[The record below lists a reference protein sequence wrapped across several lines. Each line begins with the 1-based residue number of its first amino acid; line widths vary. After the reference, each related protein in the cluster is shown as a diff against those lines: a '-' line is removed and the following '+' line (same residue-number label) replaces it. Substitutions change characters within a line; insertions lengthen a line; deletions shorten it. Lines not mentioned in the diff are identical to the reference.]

1 MATHEDDVEKEPF
14 PWHLGV
20 FDAHCH
26 PTDTVSSLKDIP
38 YMKAKTLTIMATRS
52 QDQELVLSAANEM
65 AAGIEAFSD
74 GLGSQNVSCRVVPAF
89 GWHPWFSHQI
99 YDDISEG
106 TAQVPSEIDKVQH
119 YRNVISPSPEDEAFI
134 QSLPEPRALS
144 DLLATTKQH
153 LLRHPIALVG
163 EIGLDRSFRLPE
175 STRSGQA
182 KEPEPGLT
190 PGSRDG
196 RKLSPYHVEM
206 NHQRKIF
213 KAQLHLAGELDRA
226 VSVHGV
232 AAHGIVFE
240 TLQETWQGHE
250 RKVISKRLQ
259 KRRGS
264 ATAAHDHELSDLS
277 NDGHLPPK
285 PYPPQICMH
294 SYSGPSGHLKQYLNP
309 SIPAVIF
316 FSFSQVINFSN
327 PDSVKAIEA
336 IKAVPDDR
344 ILVESD
350 LHCAGQRM
358 DGLLE
363 GIVRLICK
371 TKGWSLEDGVKQLAR
386 NYKHFL
392 LGRESTEP

>member
-1 MATHEDDVEKEPF
+1 MASYEGNAKQEPF

-38 YMKAKTLTIMATRS
+38 DMKTKVLTIMATRS
-52 QDQELVLSAANEM
+52 QDQELVLSAADDLG
-65 AAGIEAFSD
+65 ADIEAFSD
-74 GLGSQNVSCRVVPAF
+74 GRNSPCRVVPSF

-106 TAQVPSEIDKVQH
+106 TGRPLSHIDKIQH
-119 YRNVISPSPEDEAFI
+119 YRSVLTPSPDDEAFI
-134 QSLPEPRALS
+134 HSLPEPRALS
-144 DLLATTKQH
+144 DLLATTKH
-153 LLRHPIALVG
+153 YLLRHPLALVG
-163 EIGLDRSFRLPE
+163 EIGLDRTFRLPE

-182 KEPEPGLT
+182 REPEPGMT

-206 NHQRKIF
+206 NHQRKIL
-213 KAQLHLAGELDRA
+213 KAQLHLAGEMGRA

-240 TLQETWQGHE
+240 TLQSTWYGHE
-250 RKVISKRLQ
+250 RKVTSKRLQ
-259 KRRGS
+259 KKRAS
-264 ATAAHDHELSDLS
+264 VKAAHDHELSNLL
-277 NDGHLPPK
+277 NDGRSASK
-285 PYPPQICMH
+285 PYPPRICMH
-294 SYSGPSGHLKQYLNP
+294 SYSGPSSHLKQYLNP
-309 SIPAVIF
+309 SIPALIF

-327 PDSVKAIEA
+327 PDSNKAVEA

-350 LHCAGQRM
+350 LHCAGDRM

-363 GIVRLICK
+363 GIVRLVCK
-371 TKGWSLEDGVKQLAR
+371 LKGWALEDGVKQLAR
-386 NYKHFL
+386 NYKHFV
-392 LGRESTEP
+392 LGREPEVP

>member
-1 MATHEDDVEKEPF
+1 MASHQKDEEQEPF
-14 PWHLGV
+14 PWHIGV

-26 PTDTVSSLKDIP
+26 PTDTVSSLEDIP
-38 YMKAKTLTIMATRS
+38 HMQAKVLTIMATRS
-52 QDQELVLSAANEM
+52 QDQELVLSAADRLG
-65 AAGIEAFSD
+65 ASIESFSD
-74 GLGSQNVSCRVVPAF
+74 NLDGQNLTCRVVPSF

-99 YDDISEG
+99 YDDISQG
-106 TAQVPSEIDKVQH
+106 DVHKPSYIDKMQH
-119 YRNVISPSPEDEAFI
+119 YRSVITLSPEDDAFLH
-134 QSLPEPRALS
+134 SLPEPRALS
-144 DLLATTKQH
+144 DLLATTKQY
-153 LLRHPIALVG
+153 LLKHPLALVG

-175 STRSGQA
+175 STRTDQA
-182 KEPEPGLT
+182 RDPEPGLT

-206 NHQRKIF
+206 NHQRKILT
-213 KAQLHLAGELDRA
+213 AQLHLAGEMGRA

-264 ATAAHDHELSDLS
+264 AQAAYEHELSDLLS
-277 NDGHLPPK
+277 DGRPASK
-285 PYPPQICMH
+285 PYPPRICMH
-294 SYSGPSGHLKQYLNP
+294 SYSGPSGHLKQYLHP
-309 SIPAVIF
+309 SIPALIF

-327 PDSVKAIEA
+327 PGSNKAIEA

-363 GIVRLICK
+363 GIVRLICR
-371 TKGWSLEDGVKQLAR
+371 TKGWALEDGVKQLAR
-386 NYKHFL
+386 NYKHFV
-392 LGRESTEP
+392 LGREPKES

>member
-1 MATHEDDVEKEPF
+1 MASSEGVVEQEPF
-14 PWHLGV
+14 PWHRGV
-20 FDAHCH
+20 YDAHCH
-26 PTDTVSSLKDIP
+26 PTDTVASLQDIP
-38 YMKAKTLTIMATRS
+38 YMKARILTIMATRS
-52 QDQELVLSAANEM
+52 QDQELVLGAADDLS
-65 AAGIEAFSD
+65 AGIESFTD
-74 GLGSQNVSCRVVPAF
+74 GLDGQKISCRVVPSF

-106 TAQVPSEIDKVQH
+106 TGQIPSRIDKIQH
-119 YRNVISPSPEDEAFI
+119 YRSVITPCPEDEAFI
-134 QSLPEPRALS
+134 HSLPEPRALS
-144 DLLATTKQH
+144 DLLATTKKY
-153 LLRHPIALVG
+153 LLLHPFALVG

-175 STRSGQA
+175 STRIGQA
-182 KEPEPGLT
+182 REPEPGLT
-190 PGSRDG
+190 SGSRDG
-196 RKLSPYHVEM
+196 RKLSPHHVEM
-206 NHQRKIF
+206 DHQRKIL
-213 KAQLHLAGELDRA
+213 KAQLHLAGEMGRA

-232 AAHGIVFE
+232 AAHGILFD

-264 ATAAHDHELSDLS
+264 AKAAHDHELSDLL
-277 NDGHLPPK
+277 NDGRSAPK
-285 PYPPQICMH
+285 PYPPRICMH

-309 SIPAVIF
+309 AIPALIF

-327 PDSVKAIEA
+327 PDSNKAIEA

-363 GIVRLICK
+363 GIIRLICE
-371 TKGWSLEDGVKQLAR
+371 TKDWALEDGVKHLAK
-386 NYKHFL
+386 NYKHFV
-392 LGRESTEP
+392 LGREIT